1 MYYLILSVENA
12 VSQNGK
18 PYQILNLVAPSLF
31 TILPTDQGSTP
42 QDSDQGSNQPGST
55 LSGSTPQSF
64 QYLSFPDF
72 VQPLVSFKAYLWNST
87 VPSDA
92 VSKFVFVPSTYFSN
106 SKGFINLTLSSSPQ
120 FYPLDHFVSRS
131 GYSQLQQ
138 FYFTYFKPIPS
149 YQEFF
154 SLIQGIQSQ
163 DSSDSLLIVRLKL
176 FINQQIKSLHELYSL
191 YPAAHSY
198 HHAFQGGLLV
208 HVTEML
214 RLLNSITPSFQ
225 KVTPFS
231 PTMVLLG
238 VLYHDFGKTLEYNP
252 QGEYQ
257 EPLYLQGHVYLSSHY
272 LQNALIEFFKSYPD
286 TISQESVT
294 KFINRCVHLP
304 LSHHALAQHLDWGSP
319 VQPHSAEA
327 FLLTHLDALSGH
339 GDQFN
344 RSQNFTLSQCT
355 D

>member
-1 MYYLILSVENA
+1 MFKLLTKLLNQVVRFHEFPRDFIEFINKVFGETNWSLLCIIMKFFNIVCNLIIFIYMYYLILSVENA

-149 YQEFF
+149 YQEF
-154 SLIQGIQSQ
+154 
-163 DSSDSLLIVRLKL
+163 SLLFRVFNL
-176 FINQQIKSLHELYSL
+176 
-191 YPAAHSY
+191 
-198 HHAFQGGLLV
+198 
-208 HVTEML
+208 
-214 RLLNSITPSFQ
+214 
-225 KVTPFS
+225 
-231 PTMVLLG
+231 
-238 VLYHDFGKTLEYNP
+238 KTL
-252 QGEYQ
+252 
-257 EPLYLQGHVYLSSHY
+257 L
-272 LQNALIEFFKSYPD
+272 
-286 TISQESVT
+286 
-294 KFINRCVHLP
+294 
-304 LSHHALAQHLDWGSP
+304 
-319 VQPHSAEA
+319 
-327 FLLTHLDALSGH
+327 
-339 GDQFN
+339 
-344 RSQNFTLSQCT
+344 TLS
-355 D
+355 